1 MFQRT
6 CRNFRTA
13 QHLIFNSIWF
23 TKNEI
28 QQTCALLMAL
38 DILFRGT
45 RSICTRTLFLHWL
58 CLAFFSANCLL
69 SVFGKHCFMLPERYG
84 FRVDHKCSTIFN
96 IWQFFSVCASNLF
109 RIFFLLRIRLFIA
122 QMEYVFFSFMEHF
135 PEEWMM
141 ITKRWFNMHF
151 ERWSTFDWTISKHN
165 WYGFSWT
172 FEITIHALIV
182 LFRFVPFF
190 CSLFVNFHKN

>member
-96 IWQFFSVCASNLF
+96 IWQFFFCVRLKLVPD
-109 RIFFLLRIRLFIA
+109 FFLLRIRLFIA
-122 QMEYVFFSFMEHF
+122 QIEYVFFFSFMEHF
-135 PEEWMM
+135 SEEWMM

-151 ERWSTFDWTISKHN
+151 ERCSTFDWTISKHN

-190 CSLFVNFHKN
+190 FLFVVC